1 MKKNKLFTNI
11 LAMALVM
18 IAMIVVVITVG
29 LFRTSPEETL
39 EGQAETTDY
48 RLSSKVPA
56 RVLEIRVKEGD
67 FVHRGDTLVVLEAP
81 DVEAKLSQA
90 NAAYDAA
97 KAMEEKAYNGA
108 RQEDIQAAYE
118 MWQKAKAAVEVTE
131 KTYNRVQRLF
141 ESGVMAEQKRDE
153 AKAQYEAAKA
163 TEKAAKAKYD
173 MAVNGTRKEDKSM
186 AQAQAE
192 RAKGAIAEVNS
203 YINET
208 VLTAT
213 ADGQITEIFPEVG
226 ELVGTGAPIM
236 NVSVVSD
243 VWFTFNLRE
252 DKLKGYSVGT
262 KAEVYVPAVDKTI
275 PVRITLMK
283 DVGSFAVWKATK
295 ALDDI
300 DLKTFEVQAHP
311 LQPVDGI
318 LSGMSA
324 VLKKSHQPKT
334 MPTGTSANKK
344 TKHHEHQKQD
354 SQKTRHDRPKG
365 TEDVF
370 ASSALSLLH
379 DHCSAVLPYL
389 SYLADGRRLADQV
402 ASSNGGRRQYPHH
415 AHHHPHTRVDGR
427 GEVRPSLFNV
437 RRGKKS
443 NAARRNIRILLSA

>member
-1 MKKNKLFTNI
+1 MKKNRIFTSI
-11 LAMALVM
+11 LAMALVL
-18 IAMIVVVITVG
+18 IALIVVVITVG
-29 LFRTSPEETL
+29 LFRTAKEETL

-97 KAMEEKAYNGA
+97 RAMEEKAHNGA

-118 MWQKAKAAVEVTE
+118 MWQKSKAAVEVSE
-131 KTYNRVQRLF
+131 KTYSRVQRLF

-153 AKAQYEAAKA
+153 ARAQYDAAVA

-173 MAVNGTRKEDKSM
+173 MAVNGARKEDKSM

-203 YINET
+203 YIKET
-208 VLTAT
+208 VLTAV
-213 ADGQITEIFPEVG
+213 ADGQVTEIFPEVG

-243 VWFTFNLRE
+243 VWFTFNIRE
-252 DKLKGYSVGT
+252 DKLKGYSIGT
-262 KAEVYVPAVDKTI
+262 QAEVYVPAVDKTF
-275 PVRITLMK
+275 PVRITQMK

-295 ALDDI
+295 ALDDL

-311 LQPVDGI
+311 LQSTDGV

-324 VLKKSHQPKT
+324 VLQKPQKAADE
-334 MPTGTSANKK
+334 ANK
-344 TKHHEHQKQD
+344 
-354 SQKTRHDRPKG
+354 
-365 TEDVF
+365 
-370 ASSALSLLH
+370 
-379 DHCSAVLPYL
+379 
-389 SYLADGRRLADQV
+389 
-402 ASSNGGRRQYPHH
+402 
-415 AHHHPHTRVDGR
+415 
-427 GEVRPSLFNV
+427 
-437 RRGKKS
+437 
-443 NAARRNIRILLSA
+443 NIR

>member
-56 RVLEIRVKEGD
+56 RILEIRVKEGD

-97 KAMEEKAYNGA
+97 KAIKEKAYNGA

-324 VLKKSHQPKT
+324 VLKKSA
-334 MPTGTSANKK
+334 SAKDDAN
-344 TKHHEHQKQD
+344 
-354 SQKTRHDRPKG
+354 
-365 TEDVF
+365 
-370 ASSALSLLH
+370 
-379 DHCSAVLPYL
+379 
-389 SYLADGRRLADQV
+389 
-402 ASSNGGRRQYPHH
+402 
-415 AHHHPHTRVDGR
+415 
-427 GEVRPSLFNV
+427 
-437 RRGKKS
+437 
-443 NAARRNIRILLSA
+443 RNISK

>member
-1 MKKNKLFTNI
+1 MKKNKIFTNI
-11 LAMALVM
+11 LASALVL
-18 IAMIVVVITVG
+18 IAVIVVVITVG
-29 LFRTSPEETL
+29 LFRTGQEETL

-67 FVHRGDTLVVLEAP
+67 FVHKGDTLVVLEAP

-97 KAMEEKAYNGA
+97 KAME
-108 RQEDIQAAYE
+108 
-118 MWQKAKAAVEVTE
+118 
-131 KTYNRVQRLF
+131 KTYNRVERLF

-153 AKAQYEAAKA
+153 AKAQYDAAVA

-173 MAVNGTRKEDKSM
+173 MAVNGARKEDKSM

-192 RAKGAIAEVNS
+192 RAKGAIAEVSS

-295 ALDDI
+295 ALDNI

-324 VLKKSHQPKT
+324 VLKKSA
-334 MPTGTSANKK
+334 SAKDDAN
-344 TKHHEHQKQD
+344 
-354 SQKTRHDRPKG
+354 
-365 TEDVF
+365 
-370 ASSALSLLH
+370 
-379 DHCSAVLPYL
+379 
-389 SYLADGRRLADQV
+389 
-402 ASSNGGRRQYPHH
+402 
-415 AHHHPHTRVDGR
+415 
-427 GEVRPSLFNV
+427 
-437 RRGKKS
+437 
-443 NAARRNIRILLSA
+443 RNISK

>member
-1 MKKNKLFTNI
+1 M
-11 LAMALVM
+11 
-18 IAMIVVVITVG
+18 
-29 LFRTSPEETL
+29 
-39 EGQAETTDY
+39 
-48 RLSSKVPA
+48 
-56 RVLEIRVKEGD
+56 
-67 FVHRGDTLVVLEAP
+67 
-81 DVEAKLSQA
+81 
-90 NAAYDAA
+90 
-97 KAMEEKAYNGA
+97 
-108 RQEDIQAAYE
+108 
-118 MWQKAKAAVEVTE
+118 
-131 KTYNRVQRLF
+131 QRLF

-324 VLKKSHQPKT
+324 VLKKSA
-334 MPTGTSANKK
+334 SAKDDAN
-344 TKHHEHQKQD
+344 
-354 SQKTRHDRPKG
+354 
-365 TEDVF
+365 
-370 ASSALSLLH
+370 
-379 DHCSAVLPYL
+379 
-389 SYLADGRRLADQV
+389 
-402 ASSNGGRRQYPHH
+402 
-415 AHHHPHTRVDGR
+415 
-427 GEVRPSLFNV
+427 
-437 RRGKKS
+437 
-443 NAARRNIRILLSA
+443 RNISK

>member
-1 MKKNKLFTNI
+1 MKKNRIFTSI
-11 LAMALVM
+11 LAMALVL
-18 IAMIVVVITVG
+18 IAVIVVIITVG
-29 LFRTSPEETL
+29 LFRTTKEETL

-90 NAAYDAA
+90 NAAYSAA
-97 KAMEEKAYNGA
+97 KAMEEKAHNGA

-118 MWQKAKAAVEVTE
+118 MWQKSKAAVDVTE
-131 KTYNRVQRLF
+131 KTYHRVQRLF
-141 ESGVMAEQKRDE
+141 ENGVMAEQKRDE
-153 AKAQYEAAKA
+153 AKAQYDAAIA
-163 TEKAAKAKYD
+163 TEKAARAKYD
-173 MAVNGTRKEDKSM
+173 MAVNGARKEDKSM
-186 AQAQAE
+186 AMAQAE

-203 YINET
+203 YIKET

-243 VWFTFNLRE
+243 VWFTFNIHE
-252 DKLKGYSVGT
+252 DKLKGYSIGT
-262 KAEVYVPAVDKTI
+262 QAEVYVPAVDKTI

-295 ALDDI
+295 ALDDL

-311 LQPVDGI
+311 LKPVEGI

-324 VLKKSHQPKT
+324 VLKK
-334 MPTGTSANKK
+334 PTSSPDNANNN
-344 TKHHEHQKQD
+344 
-354 SQKTRHDRPKG
+354 TRK
-365 TEDVF
+365 
-370 ASSALSLLH
+370 
-379 DHCSAVLPYL
+379 
-389 SYLADGRRLADQV
+389 
-402 ASSNGGRRQYPHH
+402 
-415 AHHHPHTRVDGR
+415 
-427 GEVRPSLFNV
+427 
-437 RRGKKS
+437 
-443 NAARRNIRILLSA
+443 

>member
-163 TEKAAKAKYD
+163 TEKAAKA
-173 MAVNGTRKEDKSM
+173 
-186 AQAQAE
+186 
-192 RAKGAIAEVNS
+192 
-203 YINET
+203 
-208 VLTAT
+208 
-213 ADGQITEIFPEVG
+213 
-226 ELVGTGAPIM
+226 
-236 NVSVVSD
+236 
-243 VWFTFNLRE
+243 
-252 DKLKGYSVGT
+252 
-262 KAEVYVPAVDKTI
+262 
-275 PVRITLMK
+275 
-283 DVGSFAVWKATK
+283 
-295 ALDDI
+295 
-300 DLKTFEVQAHP
+300 
-311 LQPVDGI
+311 
-318 LSGMSA
+318 
-324 VLKKSHQPKT
+324 
-334 MPTGTSANKK
+334 
-344 TKHHEHQKQD
+344 
-354 SQKTRHDRPKG
+354 
-365 TEDVF
+365 
-370 ASSALSLLH
+370 
-379 DHCSAVLPYL
+379 
-389 SYLADGRRLADQV
+389 
-402 ASSNGGRRQYPHH
+402 
-415 AHHHPHTRVDGR
+415 
-427 GEVRPSLFNV
+427 
-437 RRGKKS
+437 
-443 NAARRNIRILLSA
+443 

>member
-1 MKKNKLFTNI
+1 MKKNKIFTNI
-11 LAMALVM
+11 LASALVL
-18 IAMIVVVITVG
+18 IAVIVVVITVG
-29 LFRTSPEETL
+29 LFRTGQEETL

-67 FVHRGDTLVVLEAP
+67 FVHKGDTLVVLEAP

-97 KAMEEKAYNGA
+97 KAMEEKAHNGA

-131 KTYNRVQRLF
+131 KTYNRVERLF

-153 AKAQYEAAKA
+153 AKAQYDAAVA

-173 MAVNGTRKEDKSM
+173 MAVNGVRKEDKSM
-186 AQAQAE
+186 AQAE
-192 RAKGAIAEVNS
+192 RAKGAIAEVSS

-236 NVSVVSD
+236 SVSVVSD
-243 VWFTFNLRE
+243 VWFTFNIRE
-252 DKLKGYSVGT
+252 DKLKGYAIGT
-262 KAEVYVPAVDKTI
+262 QAEVYVPAVDKTI

-295 ALDDI
+295 ALDDL

-311 LQPVDGI
+311 LKPTDGV

-324 VLKKSHQPKT
+324 VLR
-334 MPTGTSANKK
+334 MPEPAKNTSK
-344 TKHHEHQKQD
+344 
-354 SQKTRHDRPKG
+354 
-365 TEDVF
+365 
-370 ASSALSLLH
+370 
-379 DHCSAVLPYL
+379 
-389 SYLADGRRLADQV
+389 
-402 ASSNGGRRQYPHH
+402 
-415 AHHHPHTRVDGR
+415 
-427 GEVRPSLFNV
+427 
-437 RRGKKS
+437 
-443 NAARRNIRILLSA
+443 

>member
-1 MKKNKLFTNI
+1 MKKNRLFTNI
-11 LAMALVM
+11 LAIALVL
-18 IAMIVVVITVG
+18 IAVIVIVITVG
-29 LFRTSPEETL
+29 LFRTSKEETL

-90 NAAYDAA
+90 NAAYNAA
-97 KAMEEKAYNGA
+97 KALEEKAYNGA
-108 RQEDIQAAYE
+108 RHEDIHAAYE
-118 MWQKAKAAVEVTE
+118 MWQKSKAAVEVTE

-153 AKAQYEAAKA
+153 AKAQYDAAKA

-173 MAVNGTRKEDKSM
+173 MAVNGAREEDKSM

-192 RAKGAIAEVNS
+192 RAKGAVAEVNS
-203 YINET
+203 YIKET

-213 ADGQITEIFPEVG
+213 ADGQITEIFPETG

-243 VWFTFNLRE
+243 VWFTFNIRE

-262 KAEVYVPAVDKTI
+262 HAEVYVPAVDKTI

-295 ALDDI
+295 TLDGL

-311 LQPVDGI
+311 LHPVQDI
-318 LSGMSA
+318 MSGMSA
-324 VLKKSHQPKT
+324 VLMKP
-334 MPTGTSANKK
+334 
-344 TKHHEHQKQD
+344 
-354 SQKTRHDRPKG
+354 
-365 TEDVF
+365 
-370 ASSALSLLH
+370 SSAT
-379 DHCSAVLPYL
+379 
-389 SYLADGRRLADQV
+389 DQT
-402 ASSNGGRRQYPHH
+402 N
-415 AHHHPHTRVDGR
+415 
-427 GEVRPSLFNV
+427 
-437 RRGKKS
+437 K
-443 NAARRNIRILLSA
+443 NISK